1 MGGERP
7 ISMGRFVSNLKLLN
21 KLAIPGVTIV
31 IAALATVVLAQ
42 SWLGVVERNV
52 SMIVDQHATRLDR
65 VLTIVGHMHEATL
78 TQRDL
83 RMARKAEDAEKLA
96 AEYRGKLADTA
107 QQIDA
112 IVPLMID
119 AEQRK
124 LALEAKEAFAQ
135 FISTSG
141 AQSAAIIHSLK
152 TSTALPNNGVGRVW
166 RYKVDELLGKI
177 VTLSREDIR
186 RAKQQGI
193 AEGRQAVMTLIGITA
208 LAQLI
213 ALGMLAWIAIE
224 QVARPLGGITSLMSR
239 LAGGDLSVEVEG
251 GERRDEVGALARAL
265 AVFKGNALEAK
276 RAAAQQEADRAAKV
290 RRAQALEQLTK
301 DFESRIETLANALSS
316 AARQMQTAAQSMS
329 TTADGA
335 REQSVAVA
343 AASDQASAN
352 VATVAAAT
360 EELAASIKEIARQ
373 VTESAAI
380 SGKAAVEAK
389 RTDQTVQALA
399 DSAQKIGEVVEL
411 INSIAAQTNLLAL
424 NATIEAAR
432 AGEAGKGFAVVAA
445 EVKTLAAQTAAATGE
460 IAGQVGQIQAATR
473 EAVAVIRGVATT
485 IEEINN
491 IATAIAAAI
500 EEQGVATEDIA
511 RTVQQ
516 AARGTQD
523 VSTNIGGLR
532 QAATDTRGT
541 AGQVLE
547 ASDALSKQ
555 AHELTSGLAEFLTAT
570 RAA

>member
-83 RMARKAEDAEKLA
+83 RMSRKVEDAEKLA

-107 QQIDA
+107 RQIDA

-141 AQSAAIIHSLK
+141 EQSAAIVHSLK
-152 TSTALPNNGVGRVW
+152 TNTALPNNGVGRVW

-177 VTLSREDIR
+177 VALSREDIR
-186 RAKQQGI
+186 RAREQGI
-193 AEGRQAVMTLIGITA
+193 AEGRRAVMTLIGITA

-276 RAAAQQEADRAAKV
+276 RAAAQQEADRATKV

-329 TTADGA
+329 STADGA

-343 AASDQASAN
+343 AASDEASAN

-473 EAVAVIRGVATT
+473 EAVAVMSTT
-485 IEEINN
+485 
-491 IATAIAAAI
+491 
-500 EEQGVATEDIA
+500 
-511 RTVQQ
+511 
-516 AARGTQD
+516 
-523 VSTNIGGLR
+523 
-532 QAATDTRGT
+532 
-541 AGQVLE
+541 
-547 ASDALSKQ
+547 ASCR
-555 AHELTSGLAEFLTAT
+555 
-570 RAA
+570 RAMRRRRR

>member
-83 RMARKAEDAEKLA
+83 RMSRRAEDAEKLA

-107 QQIDA
+107 RQIDA

-119 AEQRK
+119 TEQRK

-141 AQSAAIIHSLK
+141 EQSAAIIHSLK
-152 TSTALPNNGVGRVW
+152 TNTALPNNGVGRVW

-186 RAKQQGI
+186 RAKEQGI

-213 ALGMLAWIAIE
+213 ALGMLAWIAIV
-224 QVARPLGGITSLMSR
+224 QVARPLGGITGLMSR
-239 LAGGDLSVEVEG
+239 LAGGDLTVEVEG

-276 RAAAQQEADRAAKV
+276 RAAAQQEADRATKV

-329 TTADGA
+329 STADGA

-343 AASDQASAN
+343 AASDEASAN

-460 IAGQVGQIQAATR
+460 IAGQVGQIQVATR

>member
-1 MGGERP
+1 
-7 ISMGRFVSNLKLLN
+7 
-21 KLAIPGVTIV
+21 
-31 IAALATVVLAQ
+31 
-42 SWLGVVERNV
+42 
-52 SMIVDQHATRLDR
+52 
-65 VLTIVGHMHEATL
+65 MHEATL

-83 RMARKAEDAEKLA
+83 RMARKVEDAEKLA

-107 QQIDA
+107 RQIDA

-141 AQSAAIIHSLK
+141 EQSAAIIHSLK

-177 VTLSREDIR
+177 VALSREDIR
-186 RAKQQGI
+186 RAKEQGI

-208 LAQLI
+208 LAQLV
-213 ALGMLAWIAIE
+213 ALGMLAWIALV
-224 QVARPLGGITSLMSR
+224 QVARPLGGITGLMSR
-239 LAGGDLSVEVEG
+239 LAGGDLTVEVEG

-276 RAAAQQEADRAAKV
+276 RAAAQQEADRATKV

-329 TTADGA
+329 STADGA

-343 AASDQASAN
+343 AASDEASAN

>member
-83 RMARKAEDAEKLA
+83 RMSRRAEDAEKLA

-107 QQIDA
+107 RQIDA

-141 AQSAAIIHSLK
+141 EQSAAIIHSLK

-186 RAKQQGI
+186 RAN
-193 AEGRQAVMTLIGITA
+193 
-208 LAQLI
+208 
-213 ALGMLAWIAIE
+213 
-224 QVARPLGGITSLMSR
+224 ITSLMSR

-329 TTADGA
+329 STADGA

-343 AASDQASAN
+343 AASDEASAN